1 MLPYLT
7 YGVSVWGRAAKC
19 YIARILKLQKR
30 AFLSICSAYYLTLA
44 IPYVHL
50 ANIFPVNLLY
60 FKSVSLLMYDVSN
73 TVLPSNILLLFTPL
87 NQVHEHNT

>member
-7 YGVSVWGRAAKC
+7 YGVIVWGRAAKC

-30 AFLSICSAYYLTLA
+30 AFRSICSAYYLTLA

-50 ANIFPVNLLY
+50 ANILPVTLVY

-73 TVLPSNILLLFTPL
+73 TVLLSNILFYS
-87 NQVHEHNT
+87 HR